1 MSEDV
6 QPRRRWR
13 VGTALGGGFAVALV
27 TGATALGASGGDP
40 PATTTDPGGSA
51 VPVQQQPERN
61 DDCPEQGGAE
71 QGTR

>member
-1 MSEDV
+1 MSEDE

-13 VGTALGGGFAVALV
+13 VGAALGGGFAVALV
-27 TGATALGASGGDP
+27 TGATALGASGGN
-40 PATTTDPGGSA
+40 PAATTDPGGSA

-61 DDCPEQGGAE
+61 DDCPEQGAAE